1 LRANVEVVV
10 GDCIFIS
17 TIASMEEGR
26 DTSRFLRP
34 HSPSMISTTSVE
46 TLSDSIFP
54 IGIKTGFFWPGRV
67 LQKALS
73 FLLKYDNASGHML
86 WM

>member
-1 LRANVEVVV
+1 
-10 GDCIFIS
+10 
-17 TIASMEEGR
+17 
-26 DTSRFLRP
+26 
-34 HSPSMISTTSVE
+34 MISTTSVE